1 MEILSL
7 AADRERA
14 LSRAAEALRGGR
26 LVVLPTDTVY
36 GLGADAFNAFACAM
50 VFQAKSRPR
59 SLPLPVLIARPR
71 DAWALTA
78 AVPRAATALAAAF
91 WPGALT
97 LILLESPGLE
107 WDIGETGGTVGVRIP
122 DHPETLALLQRTGAL
137 AVTSANRYG
146 EATPRTAP
154 EVADRLRHAV
164 DVYLDGGPSGGVVP
178 STIVD
183 LTQGEPRIVREGAIP
198 AHEIE
203 RAVKEAG

>member
-1 MEILSL
+1 MEVLSL
-7 AADRERA
+7 ADDREEALRRA
-14 LSRAAEALRGGR
+14 VQALRGGR
-26 LVVLPTDTVY
+26 LVALPTDTVY
-36 GLGADAFNAFACAM
+36 GLAADAFNAYACAM

-59 SLPLPVLIARPR
+59 SLPLPVLVARPR

-78 AVPRAATALAAAF
+78 TVPRAAAALAAAF

-97 LILLESPGLE
+97 LVLPESPGLE

-122 DHPETLALLQRTGAL
+122 DHPDALALLQRIGAL

-146 EATPRTAP
+146 SPTPRTAG
-154 EVADRLRHAV
+154 EVAEQLGHAV
-164 DVYLDGGPSGGVVP
+164 GVYLDGGPSRGDVP

-183 LTQGEPRIVREGAIP
+183 LTQDEPRVVREGAIP

-203 RAVKEAG
+203 RVAKEAG